1 MGFFLAHLS
10 RRLGARGGGGGGRVL
25 DKSQLAGLQNPS
37 RRPPPPTPV
46 WKEAVVAAA
55 PPCPGSFQG
64 ALAAE
69 AVGLLGGG
77 AGICTYSC
85 GGCGDGLSFFL
96 LLLYADVVPEAGP
109 AHLRMMQR
117 LSASAGD

>member
-1 MGFFLAHLS
+1 MAGAAFSTNRSWRGCKIQAAARPHHL
-10 RRLGARGGGGGGRVL
+10 
-25 DKSQLAGLQNPS
+25 
-37 RRPPPPTPV
+37 PPTPV

-85 GGCGDGLSFFL
+85 GGCGDGLSFFCYYCTL
-96 LLLYADVVPEAGP
+96 LWCEKLAPPTCG
-109 AHLRMMQR
+109 
-117 LSASAGD
+117 